1 MEARKFKR
9 TFHGQRE
16 TMLRGASEVDLLF
29 NHTTTL
35 ILGSPSH
42 PLITPSITE
51 GQLQGQDDI
60 NAVFA
65 MSVIRITS

>member
-1 MEARKFKR
+1 
-9 TFHGQRE
+9 
-16 TMLRGASEVDLLF
+16 MLRGASEVDLLF

-51 GQLQGQDDI
+51 GQLQGSCR
-60 NAVFA
+60 AVA
-65 MSVIRITS
+65 GQLQGSCRAVAGQLQGSCRAVAGAR